1 MVVDPVLIIQVANG
15 SRVSVQLAADPPAAV
30 TEGEIVVEIGP
41 TDAEG
46 ALEAEVGGEVVLSVP
61 APEAFGRD
69 PDGLHRVLTQAGT
82 GTEPLVV
89 VVEAA
94 DELTDADLG
103 LVLGAARRAPRPV
116 ILRIV
121 RDG

>member
-1 MVVDPVLIIQVANG
+1 MIEPVLIIQVAHG
-15 SRVSVQLAADPPAAV
+15 SRVDVQLSDNPPAAV
-30 TEGEIVVEIGP
+30 TGREVVVEVGP

-61 APEAFGRD
+61 APEAFARD
-69 PDGLHRVLTQAGT
+69 PDALHRVLAEAGT